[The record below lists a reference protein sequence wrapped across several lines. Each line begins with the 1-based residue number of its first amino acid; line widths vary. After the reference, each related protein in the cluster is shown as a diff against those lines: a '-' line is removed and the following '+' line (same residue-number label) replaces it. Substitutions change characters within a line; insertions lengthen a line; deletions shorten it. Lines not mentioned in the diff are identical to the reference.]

1 MSGKSALALRFST
14 LYGYSHNSTDDIGE
28 ILQTAL
34 DINPMKGFD
43 YREYYIQKS
52 FGELVNEAY
61 EYHKKI
67 FPATERLISI
77 HSSWSSPII
86 IEGWALYPDMLKNIA
101 NVNIKKIW
109 LICGE
114 KVLQAR
120 LAGSRS
126 FYSGASDEEAMMSK
140 YLRRSI
146 WHNNKILNECKATGD
161 KYIRIADEMGI
172 KELLQKLILLLNA

>member
-1 MSGKSALALRFST
+1 MSGKSTLASRLSA
-14 LYGYSHNSTDDIGE
+14 LYGYSHISTDDIGE

-43 YREYYIQKS
+43 YREYYTQKS
-52 FGELVNEAY
+52 FEELVNEAY

-67 FPATERLISI
+67 FPAIERLISI
-77 HSSWSSPII
+77 HSNWSSPII

-120 LAGSRS
+120 LARSRP

-140 YLRRSI
+140 YLKRSM
-146 WHNNKILNECKATGD
+146 WHNDKILNECKTTGD
-161 KYIRIADEMGI
+161 KYIHIATEMEI
-172 KELLQKLILLLNA
+172 EELLQKSISLLNA